1 VDPWQGRDGGGDGG
15 ESSVVHPTPR
25 LSPPH
30 GRAQRRSPGLLTLN
44 LVYLA
49 FVVLVP
55 FTTDVLGDYSDTT
68 EAVVLYAATLG
79 CVAVV
84 NWLSRAATIATQRP
98 LLPAVWRW

>member
-1 VDPWQGRDGGGDGG
+1 M
-15 ESSVVHPTPR
+15 
-25 LSPPH
+25 
-30 GRAQRRSPGLLTLN
+30 
-44 LVYLA
+44 
-49 FVVLVP
+49 VLVP